1 MRLATLALLLF
12 AAGFPAAAGAGGLWL
27 HVRVDQDS
35 GERTRVTLNLPAD
48 AVRAAL
54 PHLRSFEGENTRI
67 HFDGAAVSLRDLGH
81 VVASIERD
89 PSRSAVVV
97 RSGRT
102 RLEGELEGEIL
113 LVRIGGDCATGGG
126 EIRMPYRVAAALVP
140 PGGSVDPA
148 SAIREMISRG
158 EGDILLATADGT
170 TVRVWIDRQE
180 RPQDA
185 SRRRRR

>member
-1 MRLATLALLLF
+1 MRPATLAFLLF
-12 AAGFPAAAGAGGLWL
+12 AAAFPAAAGVGGLWL
-27 HVRVDQDS
+27 HVRVEQDS

-48 AVRAAL
+48 AVAAAL
-54 PHLRSFEGENTRI
+54 PHLRSFDGDDTRI
-67 HFDGAAVSLRDLGH
+67 QMNGAAVSLRDLSR

-89 PSRSAVVV
+89 PSRNVLV

-113 LVRIGGDCATGGG
+113 SIHIGGDCATGGG
-126 EIRMPYRVAAALVP
+126 EIRIPYRIAAALVP
-140 PGGSVDPA
+140 PGRNVDPA

-158 EGDILLATADGT
+158 EGDILLVTADGT

-180 RPQDA
+180 RPYA